1 VAAVAKIAAVVFL
14 SLSLPRVRVVG
25 RVNKREP
32 LTLTKIGTKT
42 GTKTKTGVGARLR
55 RKEDDRFLH
64 GRGQYIGDLRFPRM
78 REVAFV
84 RSPVAHARLI
94 GVRIPEHLRACVFTA
109 DDLAEVRPIRAVSPL
124 PGFQASEQPPLAM
137 GKLRHVG
144 ELIAMCVA
152 DTRAQA
158 EDIAAEVLAEYE
170 ELPAVVDMLEAQKP
184 DSVLVHDQ
192 VKRNVY
198 LEVGF
203 DGPVEQ
209 VARTAPVKV
218 TRELRTA
225 RQVMSPIE
233 CRGVVAQWDTRLS
246 QLILHGATQFPHV
259 VRTGLSQVLGLPEIQ
274 IRVVSPDVGGGF
286 GYKAILAAE
295 EVCLCWLAMHCGHP
309 VRWLEDRREQ
319 LTANANCREHHYL
332 MSAYTDEAG
341 RILAFEAKAAVDSG
355 AYSAYPFTSAIE
367 PSQVSA
373 ILPGPYDIPVYRCRT
388 TAVVTNKCPQLPYR
402 GVARPNVCYAMELM
416 IDAIARRIGK
426 EPYEVR
432 LANLV
437 RPEQMPYDNVTDK
450 HFDSGDYPQLLRM
463 AVEAIDLPAVR
474 ARQKRGEADGRRIGL
489 GMSAFSEQ
497 TAHGTTADGKRRAL
511 YEQAF
516 ARLTPDGRLEVRAGI
531 QSIGQGLETTLA
543 QVASEYLGIDPAE
556 VHVKLGDTELSPYS
570 SGAWGSRG
578 IVWAG
583 GATARACKELAGRVA
598 KIGAAMLQT
607 DVASVTVRDGAVFGP
622 RGNVS
627 LADIARAF
635 YLAPAD
641 LPGDIDP
648 HGLEVTSGY
657 APTRLTGVHT
667 GSVHATVVAVDPE
680 TGGVEILDYVVVEDA
695 GVLVNP
701 MVVDGQIHG
710 GTAQGI
716 GSALFEEMPFNQQ
729 GQPLASTLADY
740 LLPGC
745 PEVPNVRILHMET
758 PSPYTE
764 FGQKGVG
771 EGGAIGPAAAIANAV
786 NDALAPLDVELCEIP
801 ITPRRILEALATR
814 KQAA

>member
-1 VAAVAKIAAVVFL
+1 
-14 SLSLPRVRVVG
+14 
-25 RVNKREP
+25 
-32 LTLTKIGTKT
+32 
-42 GTKTKTGVGARLR
+42 
-55 RKEDDRFLH
+55 
-64 GRGQYIGDLRFPRM
+64 
-78 REVAFV
+78 
-84 RSPVAHARLI
+84 
-94 GVRIPEHLRACVFTA
+94 
-109 DDLAEVRPIRAVSPL
+109 
-124 PGFQASEQPPLAM
+124 
-137 GKLRHVG
+137 
-144 ELIAMCVA
+144 
-152 DTRAQA
+152 
-158 EDIAAEVLAEYE
+158 
-170 ELPAVVDMLEAQKP
+170 PAVVDMRVAVAPGAVQ
-184 DSVLVHDQ
+184 VHDTI
-192 VKRNVY
+192 RHNTF

-203 DGPVEQ
+203 DGPIEQ
-209 VARTAPVKV
+209 VAATAPVKV
-218 TRELRTA
+218 SLELRTA

-233 CRGVVAQWDTRLS
+233 CRGFVAQWESRTS
-246 QLILHGATQFPHV
+246 QLVLYGATQFPHV
-259 VRTGLSQVLGLPEIQ
+259 VRTGLAQVLQIPELH
-274 IRVVSPDVGGGF
+274 IRVISPDVGGGF
-286 GYKAILAAE
+286 GYKAILAGE
-295 EVCLCWLAMHCGHP
+295 EICLCWLAMRCGHP

-319 LTANANCREHHYL
+319 LVANANCREHHYV
-332 MSAYTDEAG
+332 MSAYADAAG
-341 RILAFEAKAAVDSG
+341 KLLAFEATAAVDSG

-373 ILPGPYDIPVYRCRT
+373 ILPGPYVLRAYRCRAV
-388 TAVVTNKCPQLPYR
+388 AVVTNKCPQLPYR

-416 IDAIARRIGK
+416 IDAIARQIGK
-426 EPYEVR
+426 EPHEVR

-450 HFDSGDYPQLLRM
+450 HFDSGDYPELLRK
-463 AVEAIDLPAVR
+463 AVEAIGVSAVR
-474 ARQKRGEADGRRIGL
+474 ARQHRGEGDGRLMGVGL
-489 GMSAFSEQ
+489 AAFSEQ

-516 ARLTPDGRLEVRAGI
+516 ARLTPDGRLDLRAGI

-543 QVASEYLGIDPAE
+543 QIACECLGVDLAD

-583 GATARACKELAGRVA
+583 GATARACKELAARVA

-607 DVASVTVRDGAVFGP
+607 NVEQVAVRDGGVYGP
-622 RGNVS
+622 HGSVS

-648 HGLEVTSGY
+648 HGLEVTQGY

-667 GSVHATVVAVDPE
+667 GSLHATVVAVDPE
-680 TGGVEILDYVVVEDA
+680 TGGGESLDYVVVEDA

-701 MVVDGQIHG
+701 MIVDGQIIG

-716 GSALFEEMPFNQQ
+716 GSALFEEMPFDTR

-745 PEVPNVRILHMET
+745 PEVPNVRILHMQT
-758 PSPYTE
+758 PAPYTE
-764 FGQKGVG
+764 VGQKGVG

-786 NDALAPLDVELCEIP
+786 NDALHRYGVELCEIP
-801 ITPRRILEALATR
+801 ITPPRILMALANA
-814 KQAA
+814 KAA

>member
-1 VAAVAKIAAVVFL
+1 LEYVIV
-14 SLSLPRVRVVG
+14 S
-25 RVNKREP
+25 
-32 LTLTKIGTKT
+32 
-42 GTKTKTGVGARLR
+42 KTGVGAAFR
-55 RKEDDRFLH
+55 RKEDDRFLQ
-64 GRGQYIGDLRFPRM
+64 GRGQYIADLAFARM

-84 RSPVAHARLI
+84 RSPVAHARLL
-94 GVRIPEHLRACVFTA
+94 GVRIPEHLRASVFTA
-109 DDLAEVRPIRAVSPL
+109 DDLSDVRPIRAVSTL
-124 PGFQASEQPPLAM
+124 PGFQVSEQPPLAT

-144 ELIAMCVA
+144 ELVAMCVA

-158 EDIAAEVLAEYE
+158 EDIAAQVELDYE

-184 DSVLVHDQ
+184 GSVLVHDQ
-192 VKRNVY
+192 IKRNVF

-203 DGPVEQ
+203 DGPIEQ
-209 VARTAPVKV
+209 AAKAAPVTV
-218 TRELRTA
+218 TRELRTS

-233 CRGVVAQWDTRLS
+233 CRGFVALWDTRLE
-246 QLILHGATQFPHV
+246 QLVLYGATQFPHV
-259 VRTGLSQVLGLPEIQ
+259 VRTGLSQVLQLPELQ

-286 GYKAILAAE
+286 GYKAILAGE
-295 EVCLCWLAMHCGHP
+295 EVSLCWLAMRLGHP

-319 LTANANCREHHYL
+319 LIANANCREHHYVI
-332 MSAYTDEAG
+332 SAYADDAG
-341 RILAFEAKAAVDSG
+341 KLLAFEAKAAVDSG
-355 AYSAYPFTSAIE
+355 AYSAYPFTAAIE

-373 ILPGPYDIPVYRCRT
+373 ILPGPYVIPVYRCKAA
-388 TAVVTNKCPQLPYR
+388 AVVTNKCPQLPYR

-463 AVEAIDLPAVR
+463 AVEAIELPKVR
-474 ARQKRGEADGRRIGL
+474 ARQKRGEADGRLIGL
-489 GMSAFSEQ
+489 GISIFSEQ

-516 ARLTPDGRLEVRAGI
+516 ARLTPDGGLEVRAGI

-543 QVASEYLGIDPAE
+543 QIASEFLGVDAAA

-583 GATARACKELAGRVA
+583 GATARACKELATRVA

-607 DVASVTVRDGAVFGP
+607 NVDQVTVRDGAVFGP
-622 RGNVS
+622 QGSVS

-648 HGLEVTSGY
+648 HGLEVTQGY

-701 MVVDGQIHG
+701 VIVDGQIVG

-716 GSALFEEMPFNQQ
+716 GSALFEEMPFDTR
-729 GQPLASTLADY
+729 GQPLASSLADY
-740 LLPGC
+740 LLPSC
-745 PEVPNVRILHMET
+745 PEVPNVRILHMQT

-786 NDALAPLDVELCEIP
+786 NDALHRYGVELCEIP
-801 ITPRRILEALATR
+801 ITPPRILAALAKSKR
-814 KQAA
+814 IS

>member
-1 VAAVAKIAAVVFL
+1 MQHSLWLPIRVATAVKMAA
-14 SLSLPRVRVVG
+14 SLPF
-25 RVNKREP
+25 P
-32 LTLTKIGTKT
+32 LHSWEGSNPSLEYVTVS
-42 GTKTKTGVGARLR
+42 KTGVGAPFR
-55 RKEDDRFLH
+55 RKEDDRFLQ
-64 GRGQYIGDLRFPRM
+64 GRGQYIADLMFPRM

-84 RSPVAHARLI
+84 RSPVAHARLL
-94 GVRIPEHLRACVFTA
+94 GVRIPERLRGAVFTA
-109 DDLAEVRPIRAVSPL
+109 ADLADVRPIRAVSTL
-124 PGFQASEQPPLAM
+124 PGFQVSDQPPLAT

-144 ELIAMCVA
+144 ELVAMCVA

-158 EDIAAEVLAEYE
+158 EDIAAQVELDYE
-170 ELPAVVDMLEAQKP
+170 EFPAVVDMLKAQEP
-184 DSVLVHDQ
+184 GSVLVHDT

-203 DGPVEQ
+203 DGPIEAI
-209 VARTAPVKV
+209 ARTAPVKV

-233 CRGVVAQWDTRLS
+233 CRGFIAQWDTRLN
-246 QLILHGATQFPHV
+246 QLILYGATQFPHV
-259 VRTGLSQVLGLPEIQ
+259 VRTGLAQVLQLPEIQ
-274 IRVVSPDVGGGF
+274 IRVISPDVGGGF

-295 EVCLCWLAMHCGHP
+295 EICLCWLAMRSSHP

-332 MSAYTDEAG
+332 ISAYTDEAG
-341 RILAFEAKAAVDSG
+341 KLLAFEAKAAVDSG
-355 AYSAYPFTSAIE
+355 AYSAYPFTAAIE

-373 ILPGPYDIPVYRCRT
+373 ILPGPYVIPVYRCKAA
-388 TAVVTNKCPQLPYR
+388 AVVTNKCPQLPYR

-416 IDAIARRIGK
+416 IDAIARKIGK

-437 RPEQMPYDNVTDK
+437 RPEQMPYDNITDK

-463 AVEAIDLPAVR
+463 AVEAIDVPAVR
-474 ARQKRGEADGRRIGL
+474 ARQKRGEADGRLIGL
-489 GMSAFSEQ
+489 GISIFSEQ

-516 ARLTPDGRLEVRAGI
+516 ARLTPDGGLEVRAGI

-543 QVASEYLGIDPAE
+543 QIASEFLGVDAAQ

-583 GATARACKELAGRVA
+583 GATARACKELAARVA
-598 KIGAAMLQT
+598 TIGAAMLQT
-607 DVASVTVRDGAVFGP
+607 NVEQVAVRDGGVYGP
-622 RGNVS
+622 HGSVS

-648 HGLEVTSGY
+648 HGLEVTQGY

-667 GSVHATVVAVDPE
+667 GCVHATVVAVDPE

-701 MVVDGQIHG
+701 MIVDGQIIG

-716 GSALFEEMPFNQQ
+716 GSALFEEMPFDTR

-786 NDALAPLDVELCEIP
+786 NDALHRYGVELCEIP
-801 ITPRRILEALATR
+801 ITPPRILAALANA
-814 KQAA
+814 KAA